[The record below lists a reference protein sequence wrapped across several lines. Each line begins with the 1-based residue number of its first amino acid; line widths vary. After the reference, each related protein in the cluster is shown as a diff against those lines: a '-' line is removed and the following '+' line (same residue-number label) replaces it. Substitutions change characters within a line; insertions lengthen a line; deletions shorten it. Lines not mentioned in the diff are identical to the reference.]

1 MFIITYHDYWR
12 NFCASM
18 RKEFNNNLRYISETT
33 YDNLN
38 IIPVKSIVMN
48 EITIEK
54 FSKNFANTFIS
65 KKETQ
70 QQFSY
75 IIESCLFSDI
85 ELYKIRKLAIS
96 EGIDESIALV
106 KYAIYSMMSL
116 LLRSVFKPKK
126 TKEV

>member
-1 MFIITYHDYWR
+1 
-12 NFCASM
+12 M

-33 YDNLN
+33 YENLN

-48 EITIEK
+48 ESTIEK
-54 FSKNFANTFIS
+54 FSRNFANTFVS
-65 KKETQ
+65 RKETQ
-70 QQFSY
+70 KQFYY

-116 LLRSVFKPKK
+116 LLRSSFKPKK